1 MTIRAAFV
9 CSKACDIV
17 AEDAFSVASQ
27 HSISLV
33 NIKWGTVMSPQ
44 SRCVTCYVQKIP
56 ACSHERFPMFEHNFL
71 KAVGRTQIEG
81 SCKVYVGKT
90 NWKRS
95 WKLCLC
101 KQEKHL
107 KHPRGWLLFQ
117 EHLVVPKHMT
127 LLQKMRLA
135 LPVSIPASCFFRS
148 AGNMWQELKGRYSW
162 ISQLR
167 LEDLKTVTF
176 YLWTLQE
183 DRARHKVTLFF
194 WTFPEL
200 LAFLVAMTSSEL
212 LSCSQGADMWIPNL
226 FPVRSPRLLIHPLN
240 WKSPHHAR
248 KCGAASWN
256 L

>member
-1 MTIRAAFV
+1 
-9 CSKACDIV
+9 
-17 AEDAFSVASQ
+17 
-27 HSISLV
+27 
-33 NIKWGTVMSPQ
+33 MSPQ

-56 ACSHERFPMFEHNFL
+56 ACSHERFPLFEHNFL

-81 SCKVYVGKT
+81 SYKVYVGKT
-90 NWKRS
+90 NWKTS

-135 LPVSIPASCFFRS
+135 LPVSIPASCFFDRQAIRDRIS
-148 AGNMWQELKGRYSW
+148 KGRYSW

-194 WTFPEL
+194 QLFRSFLHFWPRWHQVSYFHARRGQICEFP
-200 LAFLVAMTSSEL
+200 T
-212 LSCSQGADMWIPNL
+212 CSQWEVPACLYIP
-226 FPVRSPRLLIHPLN
+226 
-240 WKSPHHAR
+240 
-248 KCGAASWN
+248 
-256 L
+256 

>member
-1 MTIRAAFV
+1 MKNSKRWRLFEQLLFV
-9 CSKACDIV
+9 PKHVTLSQKMRLALPVSIPASCFFDRQ
-17 AEDAFSVASQ
+17 AEDAFCVASQ

-33 NIKWGTVMSPQ
+33 DIKWGTVMSPQ

-56 ACSHERFPMFEHNFL
+56 ACSHERFPLSEHDSL

-90 NWKRS
+90 NWKTS

-127 LLQKMRLA
+127 LLQKMRFS
-135 LPVSIPASCFFRS
+135 VASQHSCVLFFRS
-148 AGNMWQELKGRYSW
+148 AGNTWQDLKGRYSW

-167 LEDLKTVTF
+167 LEDLKTVTVYF
-176 YLWTLQE
+176 WTLQRPS
-183 DRARHKVTLFF
+183 DPVFLNLSRVSCMFGCDDIKRVTF
-194 WTFPEL
+194 T
-200 LAFLVAMTSSEL
+200 LAGGRYVNSQLVRT
-212 LSCSQGADMWIPNL
+212 
-226 FPVRSPRLLIHPLN
+226 
-240 WKSPHHAR
+240 
-248 KCGAASWN
+248 
-256 L
+256 

>member
-33 NIKWGTVMSPQ
+33 NIKWGTVMSPK

-135 LPVSIPASCFFRS
+135 LPVSIPASCFFDRQAICDRNSKGGIRGFPNWDWKISKQSLSISEHCKKTAHDTKWPCFFELFRS
-148 AGNMWQELKGRYSW
+148 FLHFWSRWHQVSY
-162 ISQLR
+162 
-167 LEDLKTVTF
+167 F
-176 YLWTLQE
+176 H
-183 DRARHKVTLFF
+183 ARRGQICE
-194 WTFPEL
+194 FP
-200 LAFLVAMTSSEL
+200 T
-212 LSCSQGADMWIPNL
+212 CSQWEVPACLYIP
-226 FPVRSPRLLIHPLN
+226 
-240 WKSPHHAR
+240 
-248 KCGAASWN
+248 
-256 L
+256 